1 MNIVSVVSSTK
12 NIGEVVLNYLIYEF
26 LVNDQPVFFK
36 LLLRPKLTCVFQQ
49 ANWLSHRKRK
59 LLDALFNKKVHFER
73 K

>member
-49 ANWLSHRKRK
+49 AN
-59 LLDALFNKKVHFER
+59 
-73 K
+73 